1 MSAAISYA
9 CGRHARHY
17 INFAISRHA
26 SGVAAF
32 CFARNAKHD
41 SAHHSL
47 KSLACSPV
55 SSSCTLKVAAYF
67 SAKSCRSSLR
77 EKWNYADSDAVPQL
91 SAPLHGLRRRL
102 DSNHGSE
109 INLHVPKLNILSGF
123 SGDNVRIRCS
133 ASLPHSHN
141 VHMRCSA

>member
-1 MSAAISYA
+1 MLEPRTLSVAKKAVEAAVPAAISYG

-47 KSLACSPV
+47 KSPACPAV
-55 SSSCTLKVAAYF
+55 SCSCTFKSRLTF
-67 SAKSCRSSLR
+67 SAKSCQRSLR
-77 EKWNYADSDAVPQL
+77 EKWTYADSDAVPQL
-91 SAPLHGLRRRL
+91 SATSRL
-102 DSNHGSE
+102 AR
-109 INLHVPKLNILSGF
+109 PPTKTGF
-123 SGDNVRIRCS
+123 QSWLGNKS
-133 ASLPHSHN
+133 ACVQAEYSF
-141 VHMRCSA
+141 RFQWG